1 MSNHVE
7 NAPLDHVLV
16 PVASEK
22 DASATCAALNPYLDE
37 IERITAVHV
46 IEKAGG
52 APDKAGVEQREE
64 YAEAALSLVEDYF
77 AGHPVDVETEILYGT
92 DVVETVV
99 DHAHS
104 FDATAIAF
112 LPREAGVLTRLLTGQ
127 TTVSMVTDTD
137 LPVIVLPDPDGNDD
151 E

>member
-1 MSNHVE
+1 MSGD
-7 NAPLDHVLV
+7 LLQRLVL
-16 PVASEK
+16 PVASDK
-22 DASATCAALNPYLDE
+22 DAEATARAVEPYLIDE
-37 IERITAVHV
+37 TTLSVVHV
-46 IEKAGG
+46 VEKAGG

-77 AGHPVDVETEILYGT
+77 AEHPAEVETEILYGT
-92 DVVETVV
+92 DVVDTVV

-127 TTVSMVTDTD
+127 TTISMVTDTD

>member
-1 MSNHVE
+1 MTGDLLQRV
-7 NAPLDHVLV
+7 VL
-16 PVASEK
+16 PVASDE
-22 DASATCAALNPYLDE
+22 DAEATARAVEPYLNDE
-37 IERITAVHV
+37 IALSVVHV
-46 IEKAGG
+46 VEKAGG

>member
-1 MSNHVE
+1 MTGD
-7 NAPLDHVLV
+7 LLQRLVL
-16 PVASEK
+16 PVASDD
-22 DASATCAALNPYLDE
+22 DAEATARAVEPYLTDE
-37 IERITAVHV
+37 TVLSVVHV
-46 IEKAGG
+46 VEKAGG

-77 AGHPVDVETEILYGT
+77 AEHPVAVETEILYGT

-112 LPREAGVLTRLLTGQ
+112 LPREAGILTRLLTGQ

-137 LPVIVLPDPDGNDD
+137 LPVIVLPDPDGDDD